1 MSQKS
6 NIFNKDVHTTIEEKP
21 ILIPTESFIEGY
33 LKSSKSLN
41 LECSFTGTIF
51 TSNKLTIEKSAIILG
66 DVICQNLKLEGVMDG
81 NIFCSGH
88 VEFCEDSIFNG
99 KIYTSTFMNFSQDD
113 SDFVV
118 QIPKNSILNEVVSII
133 NNLDTKIGLTAD
145 SILDNVRNIFYKNV
159 FSARKNP
166 DEVIINQF
174 TEQLKKN
181 DLTSLQKNESGSIKD
196 KSGSIE
202 DRPNR

>member
-6 NIFNKDVHTTIEEKP
+6 NIFNKDQDEIFDENP
-21 ILIPTESFIEGY
+21 ILIPSESFIEGY
-33 LKSSKSLN
+33 LKSSKSLR

-51 TSNKLTIEKSAIILG
+51 TSKKITIEKSAIILG
-66 DVICQNLKLEGVMDG
+66 DVICQSLKLEGVMDG

-118 QIPKNSILNEVVSII
+118 QIPKSSILSDVVGII

-145 SILDNVRNIFYKNV
+145 SILDNVRSIFYKNV
-159 FSARKNP
+159 FSARTNP
-166 DEVIINQF
+166 DKIITNPF
-174 TEQLKKN
+174 TEQLENKN
-181 DLTSLQKNESGSIKD
+181 LNSLQKNQSASIKNESGSIKD
-196 KSGSIE
+196 TS
-202 DRPNR
+202 D

>member
-6 NIFNKDVHTTIEEKP
+6 NIFNKDQDEIFDENP
-21 ILIPTESFIEGY
+21 ILIPSESFIEGY
-33 LKSSKSLN
+33 LKSSKSLR

-51 TSNKLTIEKSAIILG
+51 TSKKLTIEKSAIILG
-66 DVICQNLKLEGVMDG
+66 DVICQSLKLEGIMDG

-118 QIPKNSILNEVVSII
+118 QIPKNSILNDVVGII

-145 SILDNVRNIFYKNV
+145 SILDNVRSIFYKNV
-159 FSARKNP
+159 FSARTNP
-166 DEVIINQF
+166 DEIITNPF
-174 TEQLKKN
+174 TEQLENKN
-181 DLTSLQKNESGSIKD
+181 LNSLQKNQSASIKNESGSIKD
-196 KSGSIE
+196 TS
-202 DRPNR
+202 D

>member
-6 NIFNKDVHTTIEEKP
+6 NIFNKDQDEIFDENP
-21 ILIPTESFIEGY
+21 IIIPSESFIEGY
-33 LKSSKSLN
+33 LKSSKSLR

-51 TSNKLTIEKSAIILG
+51 TSKKLTIEKSAIILG
-66 DVICQNLKLEGVMDG
+66 DVICQSLKLEGVMDG

-118 QIPKNSILNEVVSII
+118 QIPKNSILNDVVGII

-145 SILDNVRNIFYKNV
+145 SILDNVRSIFYKNV
-159 FSARKNP
+159 FSARTNP
-166 DEVIINQF
+166 DEIITNPF
-174 TEQLKKN
+174 TEQLENKKLN
-181 DLTSLQKNESGSIKD
+181 SLQKNQTASIKNESGSIKD
-196 KSGSIE
+196 TS
-202 DRPNR
+202 D

>member
-6 NIFNKDVHTTIEEKP
+6 NIFNKDQDEIFDENP
-21 ILIPTESFIEGY
+21 ILIPSESFIEGY
-33 LKSSKSLN
+33 LKSSKSLR

-51 TSNKLTIEKSAIILG
+51 TSKKLTIEKSAIILG
-66 DVICQNLKLEGVMDG
+66 DVICQSLKLEGIMDG

-118 QIPKNSILNEVVSII
+118 QIPKNSILNDVVSII

-145 SILDNVRNIFYKNV
+145 SILDNVRSIFYKNV
-159 FSARKNP
+159 FSARTNP
-166 DEVIINQF
+166 DEIITNPF
-174 TEQLKKN
+174 TEQLENKN
-181 DLTSLQKNESGSIKD
+181 LNSLQKNQSASIKNESGSIKD
-196 KSGSIE
+196 TS
-202 DRPNR
+202 D